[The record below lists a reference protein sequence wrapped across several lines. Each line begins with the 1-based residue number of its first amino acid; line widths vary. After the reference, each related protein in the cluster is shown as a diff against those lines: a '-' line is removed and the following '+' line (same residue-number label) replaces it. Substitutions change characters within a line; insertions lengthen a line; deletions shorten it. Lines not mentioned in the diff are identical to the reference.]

1 MGYRSQVKIVVSK
14 EGFRELREYVERESV
29 KVKIIKPDS
38 YYSYNLL
45 ERADSIRTD
54 GDQFLISWDD
64 IKWYEGAY
72 DDVDIIMHG
81 LEHLD
86 SKGYSYRFY
95 RVGESYED
103 IEETCVDGDLDQDL
117 DYLYVVRYIDD
128 DCIGGK
134 TISYE
139 ELDNSNLEGGE

>member
-14 EGFRELREYVERESV
+14 EGFRKLREYVERESV
-29 KVKIIKPDS
+29 KVRKPDS
-38 YYSYNLL
+38 DYSYNLL
-45 ERADSIRTD
+45 EHADSIRTD

-64 IKWYEGAY
+64 IKWYDGCY

-81 LEHLD
+81 LDNLNAE
-86 SKGYSYRFY
+86 GYSYRFY

-139 ELDNSNLEGGE
+139 ELDNSVLEGGE